1 VTAPDPTEPGDREN
15 TLEVRVAEGPEGALV
30 AFAGELDLAGAERAQ
45 SALERAQ
52 PPGGVLELDLR
63 ELDFMDS
70 TGLKLI
76 VACRN
81 RAAEGGGRLVV
92 IVADGA
98 VRRVLELTGLDA
110 EVELRVADRP

>member
-1 VTAPDPTEPGDREN
+1 
-15 TLEVRVAEGPEGALV
+15 
-30 AFAGELDLAGAERAQ
+30 
-45 SALERAQ
+45 
-52 PPGGVLELDLR
+52 
-63 ELDFMDS
+63 MDS